1 MTLERQVEELVRNL
15 QESKLAERLKKSFN
29 KWDKWEMFDEE
40 REKLKEKLDSFEKEA
55 DVAIS
60 ANKSV
65 LDEEEYQVTAN
76 NAIEIVLI
84 CIMAGIEDYE
94 MLENYYNLT
103 SALSQVKGELHETA
117 KKIADFL
124 EGELEEQDGFEGSF
138 SEYNEEDFL
147 EAFF

>member
-15 QESKLAERLKKSFN
+15 QESKLAKRLKKSLN
-29 KWDKWEMFDEE
+29 KWDKW
-40 REKLKEKLDSFEKEA
+40 

-103 SALSQVKGELHETA
+103 SALNQVKGEFHETA

-124 EGELEEQDGFEGSF
+124 EGELEGQDGFEGSF

>member
-15 QESKLAERLKKSFN
+15 QESKLAKRLKKSLN

-55 DVAIS
+55 DAAIS

-103 SALSQVKGELHETA
+103 SALNQVKGEFHETA

-124 EGELEEQDGFEGSF
+124 EGELEGQDGFEGSF

-147 EAFF
+147 EVFF

>member
-15 QESKLAERLKKSFN
+15 QESKLAKRLKKSLN

-84 CIMAGIEDYE
+84 CIMTGIEDYE